1 VVGLFGKAGGWRTE
15 SRDVF
20 DSGETLVG
28 TRRLRTR
35 RALVFATVLVQSA
48 IVTVGGLWLAS
59 AVREARVRPVADHL
73 AAHDAITAT
82 QFDLL
87 TGGSDWPAIAWTLT
101 VGVILIGGLT
111 ILAGLALIRRY
122 ESRLERIN
130 RGLEMEVQRRIT
142 HSLDVRNAL
151 IFGLAKLADYRDTDT
166 GRHLERIAA
175 FSELLATELRTAHPW
190 IDRRWIERLRLA
202 SSLHDIGKV
211 GIPDSILL
219 KPGAFTPEERAIMQQ
234 HSIIGA
240 DTLLCIRERL
250 GPDEFIDMG
259 IEVALQH
266 HERWDGTGYPGGLRG
281 EEIALSARIV
291 ALADFYD
298 ALTSARVYKAARS
311 HEETRQM
318 ILAERGRHFDPD
330 VVDAFER
337 VHERFDVIRRMLTG
351 PDADARPLVQEM
363 LTQARRSRAA

>member
-1 VVGLFGKAGGWRTE
+1 
-15 SRDVF
+15 
-20 DSGETLVG
+20 
-28 TRRLRTR
+28 LRTR

-59 AVREARVRPVADHL
+59 AVRGARITAVRDHL
-73 AAHDAITAT
+73 AAHEAITAS
-82 QFDLL
+82 QFDVLS
-87 TGGSDWPAIAWTLT
+87 GNGSDWPAIAWTLT
-101 VGVILIGGLT
+101 VGVVLIGGLT

-130 RGLEMEVQRRIT
+130 RGLEMEVQRRIA

-166 GRHLERIAA
+166 GKHLERIAA
-175 FSELLATELRTAHPW
+175 FSELLGTELRAVHPW

-219 KPGAFTPEERAIMQQ
+219 KPGALTPQEREVMQQ

-240 DTLLCIRERL
+240 DTLMCIRERL

-266 HERWDGTGYPGGLRG
+266 HEKWDGTGYPGGLRG

-311 HEETRQM
+311 HEETRAM

-337 VHERFDVIRRMLTG
+337 VHERFDTIRRTLVGSDT
-351 PDADARPLVQEM
+351 DARPLVHELM
-363 LTQARRSRAA
+363 ASSRRSRAA

>member
-1 VVGLFGKAGGWRTE
+1 VL
-15 SRDVF
+15 

-28 TRRLRTR
+28 RQRLRTR
-35 RALVFATVLVQSA
+35 RALVFATVLVQSV
-48 IVTVGGLWLAS
+48 IVTVGGVWLTS
-59 AVREARVRPVADHL
+59 AVRGARVRPVIDHFAEHGVVSAERFARLAD
-73 AAHDAITAT
+73 A
-82 QFDLL
+82 
-87 TGGSDWPAIAWTLT
+87 GMGWPAVAWSIT

-122 ESRLERIN
+122 ESRLERVN
-130 RGLEMEVQRRIT
+130 RGLEKEVQRRIA

-175 FSELLATELRTAHPW
+175 FSELLAAGLRGVHPW
-190 IDRRWIERLRLA
+190 IDPRWVERLRLA

-219 KPGAFTPEERAIMQQ
+219 KPGALTPEERATMQQ
-234 HSIIGA
+234 HSLIGA
-240 DTLLCIRERL
+240 DTLMCIRERL

-266 HERWDGTGYPGGLRG
+266 HERWNGKGYPGGLRA

-298 ALTSARVYKAARS
+298 ALTSVRVYKAARS
-311 HEETRQM
+311 HEETRAM
-318 ILAERGRHFDPD
+318 ILKERGQHFDPD
-330 VVDAFER
+330 VVDAFEG
-337 VHERFDVIRRMLTG
+337 VHERFNTIRQSLVG
-351 PDADARPLVQEM
+351 GELDARPLMQE
-363 LTQARRSRAA
+363 LVAITSRAKAG